1 MDDRKPLSDQFPV
14 IEGKVMGLNCEDN
27 MNQNLLKLKVC
38 FLQYK
43 LWMALNKLSELT
55 SDTSVDDGADF
66 AYDIENE
73 IFLLEQELK

>member
-1 MDDRKPLSDQFPV
+1 MDDQKPLSDQFPV

-27 MNQNLLKLKVC
+27 MNQNLLK
-38 FLQYK
+38 YK

-55 SDTSVDDGADF
+55 TDTSVDDGADF
-66 AYDIENE
+66 SYDIENE

>member
-27 MNQNLLKLKVC
+27 MNQNLLK
-38 FLQYK
+38 YK

>member
-1 MDDRKPLSDQFPV
+1 MDDQKPLSDQFPV

-27 MNQNLLKLKVC
+27 MNQNLLK
-38 FLQYK
+38 YK

-55 SDTSVDDGADF
+55 TDTSVDDGADF

>member
-1 MDDRKPLSDQFPV
+1 MDDQKPLSDQFPV
-14 IEGKVMGLNCEDN
+14 IEGKVMGLNCEDD
-27 MNQNLLKLKVC
+27 MNQNLLK
-38 FLQYK
+38 YK

>member
-1 MDDRKPLSDQFPV
+1 MDDQKPLSDQFPV

-27 MNQNLLKLKVC
+27 MNQNLLK
-38 FLQYK
+38 YK